1 MRAAA
6 VGAFLLAL
14 GVALPSA
21 QGPSGGS
28 TKVVLLGTGTPRPD
42 PAHSGPATAIVA
54 NDHAY
59 IVDAGPG
66 VVRRAAAAAEK
77 VPALSPNQ
85 LDTVF
90 LTHLHSDHTVG
101 LPDVIFTSWVQGRRT
116 PLRIYGP
123 GGTQEMTRHILMAW
137 QADIDIRTKGMEHR
151 PPLDVLSH
159 DVKPG
164 IVYQDANV
172 TVTAIQN
179 AHGEWKETYAYKFAA
194 SDRTIVVSGDT
205 NPSAGVIAACQK
217 CDVLIHEVYSE
228 DYRPADM
235 PNWLEYRSK
244 YHTTIAQLADIANKT
259 QPKLLILY
267 HRGQGSPEEY
277 LNGIRRTY
285 SGRVVA
291 GEDLD
296 IY

>member
-1 MRAAA
+1 MRAAVVA
-6 VGAFLLAL
+6 SLLAL
-14 GVALPSA
+14 GGAWPSA
-21 QGPSGGS
+21 QAPNGGA

-42 PAHSGPATAIVA
+42 PSHSGPATAIVV
-54 NDHAY
+54 NDRAY

-66 VVRRAAAAAEK
+66 IVRRAAAAAAT
-77 VPALSPNQ
+77 VSALSPDK

-101 LPDVIFTSWVQGRRT
+101 LPDVIFTSWVQGRRS

-137 QADIDIRTKGMEHR
+137 QADIDLRTKGLEHR
-151 PPLDVLSH
+151 APLDVQAH

-164 IVYQDANV
+164 IVYEDANV
-172 TVTAIQN
+172 TVTAVQN
-179 AHGEWKETYAYKFAA
+179 AHGEWKETYAYKFVS

-217 CDVLIHEVYSE
+217 CDVLVHEVYAE
-228 DYRPADM
+228 NYRPADM

-244 YHTTIAQLADIANKT
+244 YHTTIEQLAEIANKT

-267 HRGQGSPEEY
+267 HRGQGSPAEY
-277 LNGIRRTY
+277 VNGIRRTY
-285 SGRVVA
+285 GGRVVA

-296 IY
+296 VY